1 MSTRENERIKI
12 AFCPTMGVFMEELN
26 SISEIEQVPVPSA
39 GQALFLLKSGA
50 VDGTIIGRYAKRSE
64 LPRESEFV
72 KLRGGQTLIYRQKT
86 GIPVE
91 ALKDVQVITYLS
103 PEGIH
108 HLSGFFKSV
117 EHLERLEECLKYGL
131 EVPVIIDWNDYRD
144 DFELL
149 IPVNEMGEKILEF
162 RAPVLYHMEIP
173 EGIVSQIEEKIG
185 EGL

>member
-1 MSTRENERIKI
+1 MNTRENERVKI

-50 VDGTIIGRYAKRSE
+50 VDGTIIGRYAKRRE
-64 LPRESEFV
+64 LSGGSEFV
-72 KLRGGQTLIYRQKT
+72 KLRGGQTLVYLQKS

-103 PEGIH
+103 PESIR

-117 EHLERLEECLKYGL
+117 EHLESLEECLKYGL
-131 EVPVIIDWNDYRD
+131 EIPVIIDWNDYRD

-149 IPVNEMGEKILEF
+149 IPVNRRGEKVFEF
-162 RAPVLYHMEIP
+162 RAPVLYHTGIP
-173 EGIVSQIEEKIG
+173 ESIVSQIEEKIG
-185 EGL
+185 EGQ